1 MCHICLAVISTC
13 LEHLVGHYHVLF
25 AMELCAFSTKHGGLL
40 NLFIQVMLLNDYKIQ
55 DVLGTIESPKVT
67 EIQGA
72 FSVEELANFNL
83 LTESLELSG
92 ICWICGYCWMC
103 TQNCILVD

>member
-1 MCHICLAVISTC
+1 MS
-13 LEHLVGHYHVLF
+13 F
-25 AMELCAFSTKHGGLL
+25 QPKHGGLL

-72 FSVEELANFNL
+72 FSVEQLANFNL
-83 LTESLELSG
+83 LIESLKLSG
-92 ICWICGYCWMC
+92 ICWICGYCWIC
-103 TQNCILVD
+103 TQNCRLVD